1 MVTQEVDMDSPARRG
16 PSSETAGSVVDEPAD
31 GGEKER
37 ENVTEE
43 KKPRKFAKGAVTRTN
58 RKRQQSK
65 KEQMR
70 SESGDVGSLLVLS
83 WELVNAD

>member
-1 MVTQEVDMDSPARRG
+1 MDSPARRG
-16 PSSETAGSVVDEPAD
+16 PSSEAAGSVIDEPD
-31 GGEKER
+31 GGEREK
-37 ENVTEE
+37 ENVAEE

-70 SESGDVGSLLVLS
+70 SESDVGRRL
-83 WELVNAD
+83 